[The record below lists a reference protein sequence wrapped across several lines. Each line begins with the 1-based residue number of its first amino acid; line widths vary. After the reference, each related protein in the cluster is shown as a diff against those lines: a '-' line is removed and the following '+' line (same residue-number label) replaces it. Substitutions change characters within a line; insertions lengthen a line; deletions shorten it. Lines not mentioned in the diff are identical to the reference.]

1 MEQRRSHHLPIDW
14 SARGR
19 ARVWLLTGIGTLIC
33 IAVAFMVDSYEVS
46 TGRWRWG
53 ADPVNNLLIPL
64 LLAPPFFYLLLSKM
78 RQLAIAHTELMTVAA
93 TDSLTSLLNRRAFTE
108 MVDGYMKRVEEAE
121 KTAAGGAPGV
131 GALLVIDVD
140 HFKAVN
146 DRFGH
151 DRGDEALKLIAGTI
165 RAAVRDTDLVG
176 RLGGEEFCVFI
187 PGQSPESASATAER
201 IRRAVAEAE
210 FAPGG
215 ARHGLSVSVGGVAF
229 DHSYPFSDLYRR
241 ADERLYAAKHNGRNR
256 VEFTRH
262 DAGGSQMRMH

>member
-1 MEQRRSHHLPIDW
+1 MKLVRTQMKLDW

-19 ARVWLLTGIGTLIC
+19 ARVWAYTTIGTAIC
-33 IAVAFMVDSYEVS
+33 IAFAFAFDSYDFA
-46 TGRWRWG
+46 TGTWKWG
-53 ADPVNNLLIPL
+53 KDPFNNLVIPL

-78 RQLAIAHTELMTVAA
+78 QQLAVAHTELMTVAS

-121 KTAAGGAPGV
+121 KFESRHAG

-140 HFKAVN
+140 HFKHVN

-151 DRGDEALKLIAGTI
+151 DTGDEALKLIAGTI
-165 RAAVRDTDLVG
+165 RSAVRESDLVG

-187 PGQSPESASATAER
+187 PGQSPEIASATAER
-201 IRRAVAEAE
+201 IRRAVATTE
-210 FAPGG
+210 FRPGG
-215 ARHGLSVSVGGVAF
+215 ARHDLSVSVGGVAY
-229 DHSYPFSDLYRR
+229 DNHVPFSDLYRK

-256 VEFTRH
+256 VDFVRH
-262 DAGGSQMRMH
+262 EDAGCHPLMH

>member
-1 MEQRRSHHLPIDW
+1 MEQRRSNHVQIDW
-14 SARGR
+14 SSRGHART
-19 ARVWLLTGIGTLIC
+19 WLLTGIGTLIC
-33 IAVAFMVDSYEVS
+33 IAVAFTVDSYEFA
-46 TGRWRWG
+46 TGDWRWG
-53 ADPVNNLLIPL
+53 TDPVNNVLIPL
-64 LLAPPFFYLLLSKM
+64 LLAPPFLYVLLSKM

-121 KTAAGGAPGV
+121 KTAAGGATGV

-165 RAAVRDTDLVG
+165 RSAVRDTDLVG

-262 DAGGSQMRMH
+262 EAGGHQVMMH